1 MEQHLA
7 QRNNLSTD
15 AGDAQ
20 CHNTIY
26 FMKKLFL
33 MAVLA
38 LSALSM
44 SAQED
49 SKFTFKVGAG
59 LSSFVGS
66 DAEYEKN
73 AFAYKVGVAYDW
85 TLSENFSI
93 LPGLELVN
101 KGTKEEGVDGTINL
115 FYAQVPV
122 LAAYKFNVGDDAK
135 LVLKAGPY
143 AAYGIS
149 GSDIEYED
157 GDTVNAFDLCERFNA
172 GVMAGISYDFG
183 QFTIGAEYSRGFTKA
198 IKDAKF
204 YNQAFGVTFGYKF

>member
-1 MEQHLA
+1 MPCVIIQ
-7 QRNNLSTD
+7 S
-15 AGDAQ
+15 
-20 CHNTIY
+20 I
-26 FMKKLFL
+26 FMKKYLL

-49 SKFTFKVGAG
+49 SKFTFKVGVG
-59 LSSFVGS
+59 LSSWAGS
-66 DAEYEKN
+66 DAENQKN

-101 KGTKEEGVDGTINL
+101 KGTKEDDIDGTINL
-115 FYAQVPV
+115 YYAQVPV

-135 LVLKAGPY
+135 LVIKAGPY
-143 AAYGIS
+143 VAYGIF
-149 GSDIEYED
+149 GSDLENDY
-157 GDTVNAFDLCERFNA
+157 GDSVNAFDICERFNA

-183 QFTIGAEYSRGFTKA
+183 QFTVGAEYSRGFTKA
-198 IKDAKF
+198 IEDVKV
-204 YNQAFGVTFGYKF
+204 YNQAFGLTLGYKF